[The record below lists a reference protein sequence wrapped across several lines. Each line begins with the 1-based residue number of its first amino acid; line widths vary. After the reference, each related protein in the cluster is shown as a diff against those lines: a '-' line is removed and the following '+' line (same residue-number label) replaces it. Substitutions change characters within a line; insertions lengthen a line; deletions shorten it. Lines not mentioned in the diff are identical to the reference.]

1 MFHLKF
7 TGGSLHWNLV
17 SIRHPGVYYSETDQ
31 KYSGRMVLGGRCG
44 TGTGVYQVGVS

>member
-1 MFHLKF
+1 MMPDVS
-7 TGGSLHWNLV
+7 TG
-17 SIRHPGVYYSETDQ
+17 IRLPDCVHILQLYSETDQ